1 MSASKDN
8 DSDDSDTMFPSFSS
22 APKAD
27 AHRALVKHEKRSQRH
42 DADRKQRK
50 RRKEKRQH
58 RIEPARED
66 DTTILQKL
74 VADRTLSIDTRGEAQ
89 LRQFQQTGKSAAP
102 RFVRRGGR
110 MVLGLGRR
118 FRIDSERKRDTDI
131 SKYDSDDDSGRRF
144 DFKSLEGMAREPVQ
158 NPTESAAEDPAQA
171 EIRRRTTEL
180 EARIKAD
187 KHDIDAWKQLIAHQE
202 TVVESSFGSSSR
214 LKLRHAVSAVQAEMY
229 RRAMQSNPDSRDL
242 VLGYLDACMDT
253 MDDET
258 VLDEW
263 RAAVERTADPQVV
276 LRYLQ
281 FCQTL
286 AACFSVPWM
295 ADNYATA
302 VRHILRCYTR
312 CPDKEPEI
320 GPAIA
325 ELIHSACLFF
335 RESGFAERALA
346 VYQAALEW
354 YVMTPGEKQQTS
366 MSHRLREFRQM
377 WNSGWPRIG
386 AESAKGWTAY
396 LAADPAA
403 PTDPATSPQGE
414 SSASTIDAW
423 CDLEM
428 RRSKLAMVPHLLDL
442 TKRDSEHIE
451 SVDPFSI
458 VVFDDVEP
466 YLADLRPNAATAQ
479 MLVDGFLQFLGVVG
493 PQTRVLSGRSGHAS
507 ELVWTVPGIG
517 DDMFTVIDEHSLW
530 PIPAAPGNPEADPE
544 RAFPFVSVPVT
555 LDTPDT
561 PLPYVHAC
569 PWMQPANAAY
579 RGIAHNALMQ
589 LQRAEQLDERS
600 RMQLSVAQLEWAFVQ
615 STDNGSAMGRCLL
628 AQRPECL
635 ALWNTLA
642 KMHARTGNWPEARR
656 VWAAALAAAPTLPAA
671 EQPWVAVL
679 CKSWTVLEAM
689 HGGGVPAGIGVLAAV
704 EDPDALK
711 RLAGMPAADGECD
724 LGADLECARRI
735 IDKLGQFQGVD
746 TPNEAR
752 LAVGVLRQ
760 WAAYAARRDPQ
771 AALAEY
777 RQQGCGAD
785 TEAGELAICS
795 LLLFHIRSSRVHRIG
810 DLRQR
815 LQTALLAYPHSTALW

>member
-131 SKYDSDDDSGRRF
+131 VLAPTASTCARKYDSDDDSGRRF

-302 VRHILRCYTR
+302 
-312 CPDKEPEI
+312 
-320 GPAIA
+320 
-325 ELIHSACLFF
+325 
-335 RESGFAERALA
+335 
-346 VYQAALEW
+346 
-354 YVMTPGEKQQTS
+354 
-366 MSHRLREFRQM
+366 
-377 WNSGWPRIG
+377 
-386 AESAKGWTAY
+386 
-396 LAADPAA
+396 
-403 PTDPATSPQGE
+403 
-414 SSASTIDAW
+414 
-423 CDLEM
+423 
-428 RRSKLAMVPHLLDL
+428 
-442 TKRDSEHIE
+442 
-451 SVDPFSI
+451 
-458 VVFDDVEP
+458 
-466 YLADLRPNAATAQ
+466 
-479 MLVDGFLQFLGVVG
+479 
-493 PQTRVLSGRSGHAS
+493 
-507 ELVWTVPGIG
+507 
-517 DDMFTVIDEHSLW
+517 
-530 PIPAAPGNPEADPE
+530 
-544 RAFPFVSVPVT
+544 
-555 LDTPDT
+555 
-561 PLPYVHAC
+561 
-569 PWMQPANAAY
+569 
-579 RGIAHNALMQ
+579 
-589 LQRAEQLDERS
+589 
-600 RMQLSVAQLEWAFVQ
+600 
-615 STDNGSAMGRCLL
+615 
-628 AQRPECL
+628 
-635 ALWNTLA
+635 
-642 KMHARTGNWPEARR
+642 
-656 VWAAALAAAPTLPAA
+656 
-671 EQPWVAVL
+671 
-679 CKSWTVLEAM
+679 
-689 HGGGVPAGIGVLAAV
+689 
-704 EDPDALK
+704 
-711 RLAGMPAADGECD
+711 
-724 LGADLECARRI
+724 
-735 IDKLGQFQGVD
+735 
-746 TPNEAR
+746 
-752 LAVGVLRQ
+752 
-760 WAAYAARRDPQ
+760 
-771 AALAEY
+771 
-777 RQQGCGAD
+777 
-785 TEAGELAICS
+785 
-795 LLLFHIRSSRVHRIG
+795 
-810 DLRQR
+810 
-815 LQTALLAYPHSTALW
+815 